1 MARKSRGKRVVAQE
15 TVAQESE
22 RVLEMQQAVV
32 ADVAQVVTEP
42 QVEMVEAKTM
52 DAVDV
57 AVGITKAALIEKRA
71 LKGRK
76 PWSSEARMA
85 LSLKLRQHYQEHPEE
100 KIALASKIRNGWTTE
115 KKLAHA
121 AKMHEVLNRPEV
133 KARMKEGMKYFW
145 DNFKKTRKQMDDVEQ
160 QQA

>member
-1 MARKSRGKRVVAQE
+1 MARKSRGKRGVAVQE
-15 TVAQESE
+15 QEVVAQESE
-22 RVLEMQQAVV
+22 QEQEAMHFAVV
-32 ADVAQVVTEP
+32 ADIAEVVAEP
-42 QVEMVEAKTM
+42 ETKM
-52 DAVDV
+52 DSVDAAV
-57 AVGITKAALIEKRA
+57 AVTKEALIEKREA
-71 LKGRK
+71 RGRK
-76 PWSSEARMA
+76 PWSAEARMA

-100 KIALASKIRNGWTTE
+100 KIALAEKIRNGWTTE

-145 DNFKKTRKQMDDVEQ
+145 DNFRKTRKQMDDVEQ